1 MAYYKREKQKENN
14 KSKELTMDAVDIIHT
29 GKHLIPQET
38 LGKRF
43 EYIPCLF
50 EPPYMELME
59 FSEFKKI
66 MRRSKKKDLLK

>member
-38 LGKRF
+38 LGKSLNT
-43 EYIPCLF
+43 YLA
-50 EPPYMELME
+50 YSNHHTWNLWNLV
-59 FSEFKKI
+59 S
-66 MRRSKKKDLLK
+66 LKR

>member
-38 LGKRF
+38 LGKKF

-59 FSEFKKI
+59 FSEFKKDN
-66 MRRSKKKDLLK
+66 MQK

>member
-1 MAYYKREKQKENN
+1 
-14 KSKELTMDAVDIIHT
+14 MDTVDIIHT
-29 GKHLIPQET
+29 GKRLIPQET
-38 LGKRF
+38 LGKKF
-43 EYIPCLF
+43 EYIPYLF